1 MAELLFK
8 MGRWSFRRKWVVLAT
23 WLIILGAVAGA
34 AVGFSKPFSSQFS
47 IGNAP
52 SIEAT
57 KLMMENF
64 PEAGNPADAA
74 TVNLVFATTDG
85 SRLDEEHNK
94 EAIDDVVGAVEDTL
108 QGEIRNTQRF
118 GNPVVLSPQLTQGVY
133 DMSVDQGLPEAT
145 AREDAEN
152 LALVSDDG
160 RIAYTTF
167 DYDVDSAM
175 EVSHEQRQAVYD
187 AMELGREQGLQVEAG
202 GAGFGDPIAIKATSE
217 VVGLAVAFVVL
228 LLTFGSLI
236 AAGLPLITAVIG
248 VGIGVLSILL
258 TTAVVEL
265 NDVTP
270 TLAIMIGLA
279 VGIDYALF
287 ILSRYRVERERMPA
301 PDAAGMAVGTAGSAV
316 VFAAATVIIALAALV
331 VAGIEFL
338 SWMGLLAALTVAVA
352 MLVALTLVP
361 ALLGIFG
368 EKAFGARIPGV
379 AGNKK
384 RDGTWPKRFRK
395 GMTMGRRWVTLVQ
408 KVPALMLAAVILGL
422 GVLSLPV
429 TRLEMALP
437 SDTTSNVDTT
447 QRKAADLMAEG
458 FGAGV
463 NAPLLFVVDAHAV
476 DPDAPALRPFVEA
489 QRQAAEAEA
498 AEAEAADAE
507 GAPAEAGA
515 EGAAPGAEGAPAEGA
530 PAPEPFDEHKAAA
543 QAAYIYT
550 VDKIDGM
557 AEIKNAQLV
566 GMNDDATAAQVMITP
581 FTGPEEQET
590 VDVSHA
596 LRDRAAEIEAATGAT
611 VGMTGLTAVQMD
623 ITEELGNAMPLYL
636 AIVVG
641 LAIVLLLLV
650 FRSIMVPVVAGL
662 GFLLSVGAAFGVTVL
677 FWQEGLWDLVSSP
690 GPLISFMP
698 IFLIG
703 VTFGLAMDY
712 QMFLVS
718 RMREHYTHNGGRARE
733 GSRYNGV
740 EESVIEGFSAG
751 ARVVTAAALIMIA
764 VFVAFIDQPLP
775 FIQIFGF
782 ALGAGVLFDAF
793 FIRMT
798 LVPATMFLMGRATWW
813 IPRWLDRILPSLDVE
828 GSKLEKDFEAGLI
841 GREGSGDATDESA
854 DAAPRARAVA
864 AHRRR

>member
-85 SRLDEEHNK
+85 SRLDEGHNK
-94 EAIDDVVGAVEDTL
+94 EAIDDVVGAVEDSL

-133 DMSVDQGLPEAT
+133 DMSVEQGLPEAT

-175 EVSHEQRQAVYD
+175 EVSDEQRQAVYD

-368 EKAFGARIPGV
+368 DKAFGARVPGV

-489 QRQAAEAEA
+489 QRQAAEAAA
-498 AEAEAADAE
+498 AEAESADAE
-507 GAPAEAGA
+507 GAPAE
-515 EGAAPGAEGAPAEGA
+515 GAANA
-530 PAPEPFDEHKAAA
+530 APEPFDEHRAAA

-650 FRSIMVPVVAGL
+650 FRSITVPVVAGL

-677 FWQEGLWDLVSSP
+677 FWQEGLWGLVSSP

-841 GREGSGDATDESA
+841 GREGAGDATDESD

>member
-94 EAIDDVVGAVEDTL
+94 EAIDDVVGAVEDSL

-133 DMSVDQGLPEAT
+133 DMSVEQGLPEAT

-175 EVSHEQRQAVYD
+175 EVSDEQRQAVYD

-368 EKAFGARIPGV
+368 DKAFGARVPGV

-489 QRQAAEAEA
+489 QRQAAEAAA
-498 AEAEAADAE
+498 AEAESADAE
-507 GAPAEAGA
+507 GAPAE
-515 EGAAPGAEGAPAEGA
+515 GAANA
-530 PAPEPFDEHKAAA
+530 APEPFDEHRAAA

-650 FRSIMVPVVAGL
+650 FRSITVPVVAGL

-677 FWQEGLWDLVSSP
+677 FWQEGLWGLVSSP

-841 GREGSGDATDESA
+841 GREGAGDATDESD

>member
-94 EAIDDVVGAVEDTL
+94 EAIDDVVGAVEDSL

-133 DMSVDQGLPEAT
+133 DMSVEQGLPEAT

-175 EVSHEQRQAVYD
+175 EVSDEQRQAVYD
-187 AMELGREQGLQVEAG
+187 AMELGRGQGLQVEAG

-368 EKAFGARIPGV
+368 DKAFGARVPGV

-429 TRLEMALP
+429 TLLEMALP

-489 QRQAAEAEA
+489 QRQAAEAAA
-498 AEAEAADAE
+498 AEAESADAE
-507 GAPAEAGA
+507 GAPAE
-515 EGAAPGAEGAPAEGA
+515 GAANA
-530 PAPEPFDEHKAAA
+530 APEPFDEHRAAA

-550 VDKIDGM
+550 VDKIDSM

-650 FRSIMVPVVAGL
+650 FRSITVPVVAGL

-677 FWQEGLWDLVSSP
+677 FWQEGLWGLVSSP

-841 GREGSGDATDESA
+841 GREGAGDATDESD

>member
-85 SRLDEEHNK
+85 SRLDEGHNK
-94 EAIDDVVGAVEDTL
+94 EAIDDVVGAVEDSL

-133 DMSVDQGLPEAT
+133 DMSVEQGLPEAT

-175 EVSHEQRQAVYD
+175 EVSDEQRQAVYD

-368 EKAFGARIPGV
+368 DKAFGARVPGV

-476 DPDAPALRPFVEA
+476 DLDAPALRPFVEA
-489 QRQAAEAEA
+489 QRQAAEAAA
-498 AEAEAADAE
+498 AEAESADAE
-507 GAPAEAGA
+507 GAPAE
-515 EGAAPGAEGAPAEGA
+515 GAANA
-530 PAPEPFDEHKAAA
+530 APEPFDEHRAAA

-650 FRSIMVPVVAGL
+650 FRSITVPVVAGL

-677 FWQEGLWDLVSSP
+677 FWQEGLWGLVSSP

-718 RMREHYTHNGGRARE
+718 RMREHYTHNGGRALE

-841 GREGSGDATDESA
+841 GREGAGDATDESD

>member
-94 EAIDDVVGAVEDTL
+94 EAIDDVVGAVEDSL

-133 DMSVDQGLPEAT
+133 DMSVEQGLPEAT

-175 EVSHEQRQAVYD
+175 EVSDEQRQAVYD

-368 EKAFGARIPGV
+368 DKAFGARVPGV

-489 QRQAAEAEA
+489 QRQAAEAAA
-498 AEAEAADAE
+498 AEAESADAE
-507 GAPAEAGA
+507 GAPAE
-515 EGAAPGAEGAPAEGA
+515 GAANA
-530 PAPEPFDEHKAAA
+530 APEPFDEHRAAA

-650 FRSIMVPVVAGL
+650 FRSITVPVVAGL

-677 FWQEGLWDLVSSP
+677 FWQEGLWGLVSSP

-828 GSKLEKDFEAGLI
+828 GSKLEKNFEAGLI

>member
-85 SRLDEEHNK
+85 SRLDEGHNK
-94 EAIDDVVGAVEDTL
+94 EAIDDVVGAVEDSL

-133 DMSVDQGLPEAT
+133 DMSVEQGLPEAT

-175 EVSHEQRQAVYD
+175 EVSDEQRQAVYD

-368 EKAFGARIPGV
+368 DKAFGARVPGV

-489 QRQAAEAEA
+489 QRQAAEAAA
-498 AEAEAADAE
+498 AEAESADAE
-507 GAPAEAGA
+507 GAPAE
-515 EGAAPGAEGAPAEGA
+515 GAANA
-530 PAPEPFDEHKAAA
+530 APEPFDEHRAAA

-557 AEIKNAQLV
+557 AEIKNTQLV

-650 FRSIMVPVVAGL
+650 FRSITVPVVAGL

-677 FWQEGLWDLVSSP
+677 FWQEGLWGLVSSP

-841 GREGSGDATDESA
+841 GREGAGDATDESD

>member
-85 SRLDEEHNK
+85 SRLDEGHNK
-94 EAIDDVVGAVEDTL
+94 EAIDDVVGAVEDSL

-133 DMSVDQGLPEAT
+133 DMSVEQGLPEAT

-175 EVSHEQRQAVYD
+175 EVSDEQRQAVYD

-368 EKAFGARIPGV
+368 DKAFGARVPGV

-489 QRQAAEAEA
+489 QRQAAEAAA
-498 AEAEAADAE
+498 AEAESADAE
-507 GAPAEAGA
+507 GAPAE
-515 EGAAPGAEGAPAEGA
+515 GAANA
-530 PAPEPFDEHKAAA
+530 APEPFDEHRAAA

-650 FRSIMVPVVAGL
+650 FRSITVPVVAGL

-677 FWQEGLWDLVSSP
+677 FWQEGLWGLVSSP

-828 GSKLEKDFEAGLI
+828 GSKLEKDFEASLI
-841 GREGSGDATDESA
+841 GREGTGDATDESD

>member
-94 EAIDDVVGAVEDTL
+94 EAIDDVVGAVEDSL

-133 DMSVDQGLPEAT
+133 DMSVEQGLPEAT

-175 EVSHEQRQAVYD
+175 EVSDEQRQAVYD

-368 EKAFGARIPGV
+368 DKAFGARVPGV

-489 QRQAAEAEA
+489 QRQAAEAA
-498 AEAEAADAE
+498 IAEAESADAE
-507 GAPAEAGA
+507 GAPAE
-515 EGAAPGAEGAPAEGA
+515 GAANA
-530 PAPEPFDEHKAAA
+530 APEPFDEHRAAA

-650 FRSIMVPVVAGL
+650 FRSITVPVVAGL

-677 FWQEGLWDLVSSP
+677 FWQEGLWGLVSSP

-841 GREGSGDATDESA
+841 GREGVGDATDESD

>member
-94 EAIDDVVGAVEDTL
+94 EAIDDVVGAVEDSL

-133 DMSVDQGLPEAT
+133 DMSVEQGLPEAT

-175 EVSHEQRQAVYD
+175 EVSDEQRQAVYD

-368 EKAFGARIPGV
+368 DKAFGARVPGV

-489 QRQAAEAEA
+489 QRQAAEAAA
-498 AEAEAADAE
+498 AETESADAE
-507 GAPAEAGA
+507 GAPAE
-515 EGAAPGAEGAPAEGA
+515 GAANA
-530 PAPEPFDEHKAAA
+530 APEPFDEHRAAA

-650 FRSIMVPVVAGL
+650 FRSITVPVVAGL

-677 FWQEGLWDLVSSP
+677 FWQEGLWGLVSSP

-841 GREGSGDATDESA
+841 GREGAGDATDESD

>member
-118 GNPVVLSPQLTQGVY
+118 GNPVVLSPQLTRGVY
-133 DMSVDQGLPEAT
+133 DMSVEQGLPEAT

-175 EVSHEQRQAVYD
+175 EVSHEQRQAVSD

-368 EKAFGARIPGV
+368 DKAFGARVPGV

-489 QRQAAEAEA
+489 QRQAAEAAA
-498 AEAEAADAE
+498 AEAESADAE
-507 GAPAEAGA
+507 GAPAE
-515 EGAAPGAEGAPAEGA
+515 GAANA
-530 PAPEPFDEHKAAA
+530 APEPFDEHRAAA

-650 FRSIMVPVVAGL
+650 FRSITVPVVAGL

-677 FWQEGLWDLVSSP
+677 FWQEGLWGLVSSP

-841 GREGSGDATDESA
+841 GREGAGDATDESD

>member
-85 SRLDEEHNK
+85 SRLDEGHNK
-94 EAIDDVVGAVEDTL
+94 EAIDDVVGAVEDSL

-133 DMSVDQGLPEAT
+133 DMSVEQGLPEAT

-175 EVSHEQRQAVYD
+175 EVSDEQRQAVYD

-368 EKAFGARIPGV
+368 DKAFGARVPGV

-489 QRQAAEAEA
+489 QRQAAEAAA
-498 AEAEAADAE
+498 AEAESADAE
-507 GAPAEAGA
+507 GAPAE
-515 EGAAPGAEGAPAEGA
+515 GAANA
-530 PAPEPFDEHKAAA
+530 APEPFDEHRAAA

-650 FRSIMVPVVAGL
+650 FRSITVPVVAGL

-677 FWQEGLWDLVSSP
+677 FWQEGLWGLVSSP